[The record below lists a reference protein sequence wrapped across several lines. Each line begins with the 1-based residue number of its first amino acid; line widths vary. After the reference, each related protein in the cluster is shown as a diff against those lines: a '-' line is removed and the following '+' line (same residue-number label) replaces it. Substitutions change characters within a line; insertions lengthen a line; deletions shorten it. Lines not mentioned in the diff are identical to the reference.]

1 MKEAVDY
8 DRDNFIG
15 VIVTV
20 GLKKKKRKLGYKER
34 PRYFLFEVWVQFA
47 MNRGDFDKTSAV
59 SVTHFP
65 LHTGNGTFSSFP
77 FTMSSFIPS
86 PAKH

>member
-20 GLKKKKRKLGYKER
+20 GLKKKEVGLQRTTPLF
-34 PRYFLFEVWVQFA
+34 PFEVWLQFA
-47 MNRGDFDKTSAV
+47 QNRGDFDKTSAV

-77 FTMSSFIPS
+77 FTMSSFIHS
-86 PAKH
+86 PATH